1 MEIKRK
7 DFEVKNEPRKRESTL
22 DVLNRLKSQESN
34 NFEKREP
41 FVLERGEDDFPVV
54 KTIPEGNVITL
65 LNKIEA
71 LEREMKGGDNYLSLY
86 HDMKNLEEKFMR
98 MAEQIERHNFQI
110 SQDTKKRIIL
120 RKDKIE
126 SKNKKR

>member
-7 DFEVKNEPRKRESTL
+7 DFEIKKDPRKRESTF
-22 DVLNRLKSQESN
+22 DVLNRLKSQESRT
-34 NFEKREP
+34 FEKREP
-41 FVLERGEDDFPVV
+41 FVLEKGDDDFPTV
-54 KTIPEGNVITL
+54 KTIPEGNVVNL

-86 HDMKNLEEKFMR
+86 HDLKNLEEKFMR